1 MSSNKAP
8 AAPDYSPMINAARAN
23 AANDEQISN
32 ENLAWARDYLSK
44 NQDTAGKVTDN
55 LLNISK
61 QNQQNS
67 EEDRQRYKDVFQP
80 QEDALVNDA
89 NTYASQAKKDQV
101 VGASQANVG
110 QAFDA
115 ARDSS
120 TRQLES
126 FGLNPADTRMRA
138 LDIGT
143 RAQEAAAKAS
153 AGNIASNQVDQTARD
168 LRTQAIGLGQQTNQ
182 NATTEAGTAQT
193 AGLGAVSAGNSTLTS
208 GTTAIG
214 APTTWDANG
223 NAALTGA
230 VGAQNAGYQNSLD
243 QFKANQTSS
252 SGIGSLI
259 GGIAGLSKNSISGS
273 ALSGLGGFL
282 FAADGGAV
290 PTDASPSQGGAIDD
304 VDAKLTA
311 GEFVVPKDVVAW
323 LGEEKLQKI
332 IMQARK
338 ARGSGTEAAP
348 TQRPAV
354 GGPPTF
360 RSSGAQQQGAVA

>member
-1 MSSNKAP
+1 MSSNDVP
-8 AAPDYSPMINAARAN
+8 AAPDYGPLISQAKNNATN
-23 AANDEQISN
+23 AEQISS

-44 NQDTAGKVTDN
+44 NQDAAGKVTDN
-55 LLNISK
+55 LLDLSK
-61 QNQQNS
+61 QNQENS
-67 EEDRQRYKDVFQP
+67 QADRQRYQDVFQP

-101 VGASQANVG
+101 VGGAQANVG

-153 AGNIASNQVDQTARD
+153 AGNIASNTVDQTARD
-168 LRTQAIGLGQQTNQ
+168 LRAQAIGLGQQTNQ

-193 AGLGAVSAGNSTLTS
+193 AGLGAVSAGNSTLAT
-208 GTTAIG
+208 GTQAVG
-214 APTTWDANG
+214 APTTWDSNA

-230 VGAQNAGYQNSLD
+230 VNAQTAGYNADMS
-243 QFKANQTSS
+243 QFKAEQSNS
-252 SGIGSLI
+252 SGIGSL
-259 GGIAGLSKNSISGS
+259 
-273 ALSGLGGFL
+273 LGTAASLGRKFMFL
-282 FAADGGAV
+282 AEGGAV
-290 PTDASPSQGGAIDD
+290 PADASPTQGGAIDD

-311 GEFVVPKDVVAW
+311 GEFVVPRDVVAW

-338 ARGSGTEAAP
+338 ARGPGTEAAP
-348 TQRPAV
+348 TQAPAV
-354 GGPPTF
+354 GGPPAY
-360 RSSGAQQQGAVA
+360 RSSGAPQQGAVA